1 VPSYSTL
8 FAPGLLAL
16 ILTACA
22 TPGAP
27 PATARTP
34 PVGAATPTATIATP
48 HPEGSVMVCDDQAS
62 TGSNIR
68 RRHCYLETE
77 EMRRAKQQQ
86 IDALHQGAPVNAAKP
101 TGIQ

>member
-1 VPSYSTL
+1 
-8 FAPGLLAL
+8 
-16 ILTACA
+16 
-22 TPGAP
+22 
-27 PATARTP
+27 
-34 PVGAATPTATIATP
+34 
-48 HPEGSVMVCDDQAS
+48 MVCDDQAS